1 MYDLAKCIPVCHLS
15 TYVLQKDPFL
25 ELSEESTLNA
35 SSSAV
40 FAGDYGTQSDDS
52 AALSSLSRISLLGDL
67 SNEALVARIV
77 EASPTLVEVIRQTPL

>member
-1 MYDLAKCIPVCHLS
+1 LYDFAKCIPACHLS
-15 TYVLQKDPFL
+15 TGVLQKDPFL

-40 FAGDYGTQSDDS
+40 FAGDYGTQSDDN

-77 EASPTLVEVIRQTPL
+77 EASPTLVEVIRQTLL